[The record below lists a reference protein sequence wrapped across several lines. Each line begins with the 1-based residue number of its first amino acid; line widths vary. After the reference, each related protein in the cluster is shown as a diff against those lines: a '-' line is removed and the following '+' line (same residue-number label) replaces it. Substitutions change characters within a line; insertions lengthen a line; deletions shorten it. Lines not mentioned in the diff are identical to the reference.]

1 MNDTVDPQ
9 SRQPDS
15 SASESPAP
23 APVVEQPGKK
33 SGGFSPWVIVAVLAL
48 GLAGWQWVE
57 TRIRLSET
65 QQELA
70 KRLSESDA
78 VAQES
83 RTLARQGQ
91 EQLAALQGK
100 LGELEGRLAESKSQ
114 QEVLEGL
121 YQNLARNSEETA
133 LAEIEQ
139 SVTLASQQLQLA
151 GNVQGA
157 VLALQAADARL
168 AASNRPQFISLRK
181 VLARDLDRLRAL
193 PQLDL
198 PGMYLRLENVI
209 SAIDTLPFAVD
220 GRPREETRKSEPPA
234 GHPPATALSASY
246 WQVLAADFWKEVRSL
261 VRIQRFDRDEP
272 ALLAPGQGF
281 FLRENLKLR
290 LLNARLA
297 LLSRDQ
303 WTFRNELRQAHAWIE
318 RYFDG
323 REKAVQASLNSL
335 KQLSATE
342 ISIELPNL
350 NDSLSAIKGFRVEKD
365 RQ

>member
-1 MNDTVDPQ
+1 MNDNVDPQ

-15 SASESPAP
+15 SVPEAP
-23 APVVEQPGKK
+23 APSVAPVLAERK
-33 SGGFSPWVIVAVLAL
+33 SGGISPWAIIAVLAL

-83 RTLARQGQ
+83 RTLAKQAQ

-121 YQNLARNSEETA
+121 YQKLARNNEETA
-133 LAEIEQ
+133 LTEIEQ

-193 PQLDL
+193 PQLDV

-209 SAIDTLPFAVD
+209 AAVDSLPLAVD
-220 GRPREETRKSEPPA
+220 GRPREETKSAPPA
-234 GHPPATALSASY
+234 DQPPATAWSAGY
-246 WQVLAADFWKEVRSL
+246 WQLLAADFWKELRSL

-303 WTFRNELRQAHAWIE
+303 WTFRNELGQAHAWIE

-323 REKAVQASLNSL
+323 REKAVQTSLSSL

-342 ISIELPNL
+342 VSIELPNL
-350 NDSLSAIKGFRVEKD
+350 NDSLSAIKGFRAEKD
-365 RQ
+365 RR